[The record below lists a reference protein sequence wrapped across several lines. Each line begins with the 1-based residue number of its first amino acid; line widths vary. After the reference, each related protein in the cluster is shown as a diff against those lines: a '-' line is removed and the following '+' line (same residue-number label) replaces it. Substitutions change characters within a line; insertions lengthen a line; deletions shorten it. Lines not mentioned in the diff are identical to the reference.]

1 MVGNCARAPDK
12 KKISKINFKLL
23 LQYYYG
29 GGYMASS
36 DEHFEDELAEND
48 YKKVLHEPVAPH
60 LTHVYTTLTHLV
72 QSLVLAAIFYVIT
85 VDWGQLNLLIVFN
98 LIICVTI
105 GISIWY
111 GYLTNSQY
119 FTIRASIFNVLII
132 VATGICQVALALV
145 VAQPIYIF
153 TLFFALVALML
164 SFQFLDN
171 IIKHKKPIAI
181 KIWKQH
187 FKKLGSQFAQDLFD
201 EVRKFEYMS
210 GRNGF
215 IFAGFTG
222 ILTLFNFYFPLS
234 LEIKGFITFII
245 LLTFLIVANY
255 YSNLNRYLNNSEK
268 LKKYGYE
275 W

>member
-1 MVGNCARAPDK
+1 
-12 KKISKINFKLL
+12 
-23 LQYYYG
+23 
-29 GGYMASS
+29 MASS

-201 EVRKFEYMS
+201 ELE
-210 GRNGF
+210 
-215 IFAGFTG
+215 
-222 ILTLFNFYFPLS
+222 S
-234 LEIKGFITFII
+234 LNT
-245 LLTFLIVANY
+245 
-255 YSNLNRYLNNSEK
+255 
-268 LKKYGYE
+268 
-275 W
+275 